1 MIVGIGCDIIE
12 IERIARAIKSESFIR
27 RVFTAEEAAYC
38 QRRGQQAAAS
48 FAARFAAKE
57 AVLKALGTG
66 LREGSLQEIAV
77 DNDGLGKPLVQLS
90 GHFAML
96 AKQLGVKN
104 IQISLSHSRELA
116 TAYVIMEDG
125 NEISKRTGNETA

>member
-96 AKQLGVKN
+96 SRQLGVKN
-104 IQISLSHSRELA
+104 IQISLSHSRDFA
-116 TAYVIMEDG
+116 VAYVIMEDG
-125 NEISKRTGNETA
+125 K

>member
-77 DNDGLGKPLVQLS
+77 DNDVLGKPLVQLS

-104 IQISLSHSRELA
+104 IQISLSHSREFA
-116 TAYVIMEDG
+116 VAYVIMEDG
-125 NEISKRTGNETA
+125 K

>member
-77 DNDGLGKPLVQLS
+77 DNDVLGKPLVQLN

-125 NEISKRTGNETA
+125 K

>member
-77 DNDGLGKPLVQLS
+77 DNDVLGKPLVQLS

-96 AKQLGVKN
+96 AKQFGVKN

-125 NEISKRTGNETA
+125 K

>member
-12 IERIARAIKSESFIR
+12 IERITRAIKSESFIR

-125 NEISKRTGNETA
+125 K

>member
-1 MIVGIGCDIIE
+1 MIVGVGCDIIE

-104 IQISLSHSRELA
+104 IQISLSHSRDFA
-116 TAYVIMEDG
+116 VAYVIMEDDKC
-125 NEISKRTGNETA
+125 N

>member
-104 IQISLSHSRELA
+104 IQISLSHSRDFA
-116 TAYVIMEDG
+116 VAYVIMED
-125 NEISKRTGNETA
+125 EK

>member
-1 MIVGIGCDIIE
+1 MVVGIGCDIIE

-125 NEISKRTGNETA
+125 K

>member
-66 LREGSLQEIAV
+66 MREGSLQEIAV

-104 IQISLSHSRELA
+104 IQISLSHSRDFA
-116 TAYVIMEDG
+116 VAYVIMEDD
-125 NEISKRTGNETA
+125 K

>member
-1 MIVGIGCDIIE
+1 MIVGVGCDIIE
-12 IERIARAIKSESFIR
+12 IERIALAIKSESFIR

-125 NEISKRTGNETA
+125 K

>member
-1 MIVGIGCDIIE
+1 MIVGVGCDIIE

-104 IQISLSHSRELA
+104 IQISLSHSRDFA
-116 TAYVIMEDG
+116 VAYVIMDDD
-125 NEISKRTGNETA
+125 K

>member
-27 RVFTAEEAAYC
+27 RVFTAEETAYC

-104 IQISLSHSRELA
+104 IQISLSHSREFA
-116 TAYVIMEDG
+116 VAYVIMEDG
-125 NEISKRTGNETA
+125 K

>member
-12 IERIARAIKSESFIR
+12 IERIARAIERESFIR

-104 IQISLSHSRELA
+104 IQISLSHSREFA
-116 TAYVIMEDG
+116 VAYVIMEDG
-125 NEISKRTGNETA
+125 K

>member
-125 NEISKRTGNETA
+125 R

>member
-38 QRRGQQAAAS
+38 QRRGQQAPAS

-104 IQISLSHSRELA
+104 IQISLSHSRDFA
-116 TAYVIMEDG
+116 VAYVIMEDG
-125 NEISKRTGNETA
+125 K

>member
-27 RVFTAEEAAYC
+27 RVFNAEEAAYC

-125 NEISKRTGNETA
+125 K

>member
-12 IERIARAIKSESFIR
+12 IERIARAIQSESFIR

-125 NEISKRTGNETA
+125 K

>member
-104 IQISLSHSRELA
+104 IQISLSHSRDFA
-116 TAYVIMEDG
+116 VAYVIMEDD
-125 NEISKRTGNETA
+125 K

>member
-38 QRRGQQAAAS
+38 QRRGQQAAES

-125 NEISKRTGNETA
+125 K

>member
-1 MIVGIGCDIIE
+1 MIVGVGCDIIE

-38 QRRGQQAAAS
+38 QRRGQQSAAS

-77 DNDGLGKPLVQLS
+77 DNDVLGKPLVQLS

-125 NEISKRTGNETA
+125 K

>member
-1 MIVGIGCDIIE
+1 MIVGMGCDIIE

-38 QRRGQQAAAS
+38 QRRGQQAAAC

-116 TAYVIMEDG
+116 TAYVIMED
-125 NEISKRTGNETA
+125 EK

>member
-104 IQISLSHSRELA
+104 IQISLSHSREFA
-116 TAYVIMEDG
+116 VAYVIMEDG
-125 NEISKRTGNETA
+125 K

>member
-27 RVFTAEEAAYC
+27 RVFSAEEAAYC

-104 IQISLSHSRELA
+104 IQISLSHSRDFA
-116 TAYVIMEDG
+116 VAYVIMEDD
-125 NEISKRTGNETA
+125 K

>member
-1 MIVGIGCDIIE
+1 MIVGVGCDIIE

-66 LREGSLQEIAV
+66 LREGSLQEMAV

-104 IQISLSHSRELA
+104 IQISLSHSRDFA
-116 TAYVIMEDG
+116 VAYVIMEDG
-125 NEISKRTGNETA
+125 K

>member
-27 RVFTAEEAAYC
+27 RVFTAEEVAYC

-125 NEISKRTGNETA
+125 K

>member
-1 MIVGIGCDIIE
+1 MIVGVGCDIIE

-77 DNDGLGKPLVQLS
+77 ANDALGKPLVQLS
-90 GHFAML
+90 GHFAAL
-96 AKQLGVKN
+96 TRQLGVKN

-125 NEISKRTGNETA
+125 K

>member
-66 LREGSLQEIAV
+66 LREGSLQDIAV

-104 IQISLSHSRELA
+104 IQISLSHSRDFA
-116 TAYVIMEDG
+116 VAYVIMEDD
-125 NEISKRTGNETA
+125 K

>member
-38 QRRGQQAAAS
+38 QRRGQQASAS

-125 NEISKRTGNETA
+125 K

>member
-1 MIVGIGCDIIE
+1 MIVGVGCDIIE

-38 QRRGQQAAAS
+38 QRRGQHAAAS

-77 DNDGLGKPLVQLS
+77 DNDVLGKPLVQLS

-104 IQISLSHSRELA
+104 IQISLSHSRDFA
-116 TAYVIMEDG
+116 VAYVIMEDD
-125 NEISKRTGNETA
+125 K

>member
-1 MIVGIGCDIIE
+1 MIVGVGCDIIE

-90 GHFAML
+90 GHFAIL

-125 NEISKRTGNETA
+125 K

>member
-1 MIVGIGCDIIE
+1 MIVGVGCDIIE

-104 IQISLSHSRELA
+104 IQISLSHSRDFA
-116 TAYVIMEDG
+116 VAYVIMEDD
-125 NEISKRTGNETA
+125 K

>member
-1 MIVGIGCDIIE
+1 MIVGVGCDIIE

-48 FAARFAAKE
+48 LAARFAAKE

-66 LREGSLQEIAV
+66 LREGSLQEISV

-104 IQISLSHSRELA
+104 IQISLSHSRDFA
-116 TAYVIMEDG
+116 VAYVIMEDD
-125 NEISKRTGNETA
+125 K

>member
-1 MIVGIGCDIIE
+1 MIVGVGCDIIE

-77 DNDGLGKPLVQLS
+77 DNDVLGKPLVQLS

-104 IQISLSHSRELA
+104 IQISLSHSRDFA
-116 TAYVIMEDG
+116 VAYVIMEDG
-125 NEISKRTGNETA
+125 KRN

>member
-1 MIVGIGCDIIE
+1 MIVGVGCDIIE
-12 IERIARAIKSESFIR
+12 IERIARAIKSESFTR

-104 IQISLSHSRELA
+104 IQISLSHSRDFA
-116 TAYVIMEDG
+116 VAYVIMEDG
-125 NEISKRTGNETA
+125 K